1 MKKIVEILA
10 DKQALTERA
19 LVVVLEKMKEA
30 IATRGR
36 VTIALA
42 GGSTPKSL
50 YEDLARQNLPWE
62 KVEVFW
68 GDERYVSST
77 HPDSNQKM
85 AREAWLDQVNFSV
98 SNLHPMPTG
107 AENPILDA
115 QQYEQEL
122 REFFQLAE
130 GEFPVFDLILL
141 GMGDDGHTASL
152 FPHTEALEVRDK
164 LIAVGNKDG
173 QPRLTFTFPLIN
185 AARCVIFLVAGSNKK
200 LALAEVFAEEGD
212 EMAYPSRLIQ
222 PQGELWWLLEQAA
235 GEDLKT

>member
-1 MKKIVEILA
+1 MQKIVEILA

-30 IATRGR
+30 IAARDR

-42 GGSTPKSL
+42 GGSTPKPL
-50 YEDLARQNLPWE
+50 YQALARQNLPWE

-68 GDERYVSST
+68 GDERYVSPT

-85 AREAWLDQVNFSV
+85 AREAWLDRVDFPV
-98 SNLHPMPTG
+98 ANLHSMPTG
-107 AENPILDA
+107 SGNPTLDA
-115 QQYEQEL
+115 QRYEQEL

-152 FPHTEALEVRDK
+152 FPHTEALGVREK

-185 AARCVIFLVAGSNKK
+185 AARCVIFLVAGSSKK
-200 LALAEVFAEEGD
+200 SALAEVFAEEGD
-212 EMAYPSRLIQ
+212 EIAYPSRLIQ
-222 PQGELWWLLEQAA
+222 PQGELWWLLEETA
-235 GEDLKT
+235 GENLKP